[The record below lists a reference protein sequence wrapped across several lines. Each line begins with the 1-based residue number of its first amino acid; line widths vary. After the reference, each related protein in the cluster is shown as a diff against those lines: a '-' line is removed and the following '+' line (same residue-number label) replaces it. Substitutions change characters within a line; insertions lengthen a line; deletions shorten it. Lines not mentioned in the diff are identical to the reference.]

1 MPLARCERTCA
12 RYPCTDAV
20 QSPPRA
26 VQLAPA
32 DSDPFTRAFPW
43 RTAPI
48 AVAGLGL
55 GDEGKGATVD
65 ALVRAFARTVVV
77 RHGGGP
83 QAAHHVVRSDG
94 AVHCFAQ
101 LGAGTL
107 VPGVRTFLGPRM
119 LVEPLGLLREAAA
132 LADIGVADGLRRLTI
147 AAACPIVTPFH
158 RLFGRIQELSRGTGR
173 HGSCGLGVGAAYVDA
188 QSPALPTLRFH
199 ELHDRGALHR
209 KLRLIQLIKLDHAEQ
224 IAEANPGPALAPLL
238 AELARPD
245 QLADLISAYTS
256 LANHVTTDDGQ
267 LLKAVLRDSPAS
279 VIFEG
284 AQGVLLDADRGFW
297 PHVSPGTPG
306 FDHALELLRDAD
318 APPPLRLGV
327 LRAYATRHG
336 PGPLVSEDPA
346 LTARLPEL
354 HNPAGVWQGPMRVG
368 WFDLVATRHALAIAG
383 PVDGLVLTCLDRLP
397 ALGPLAVC
405 TAYRDGDERLTTL
418 PTPPTDRAAGLELTA
433 KLLRCAPELTRLPA
447 CTPEQYARTLADA
460 LGLPLAGLAAGMA
473 AADRTW
479 APAR

>member
-1 MPLARCERTCA
+1 
-12 RYPCTDAV
+12 
-20 QSPPRA
+20 

-43 RTAPI
+43 RSAPI

-132 LADIGVADGLRRLTI
+132 LADIGVPDGLRRLTI
-147 AAACPIVTPFH
+147 AATCPLVTPFH

-188 QSPALPTLRFH
+188 HNPALPTLRFH

-224 IAEANPGPALAPLL
+224 LADADPALAPLL

-245 QLADLISAYTS
+245 LVADLIPAYTS
-256 LANHVTTDDGQ
+256 LAARVTTDDGR
-267 LLKAVLRDSPAS
+267 LLTAVLRDSPAA
-279 VIFEG
+279 VVFEG

-297 PHVSPGTPG
+297 PHVSPGAPG
-306 FDHALELLRDAD
+306 FDHALELLHAAD

-336 PGPLVSEDPA
+336 PGPLVSEDLE

-354 HNPAGVWQGPMRVG
+354 HNLVGVWQGPMRVG
-368 WFDLVATRHALAIAG
+368 WFDLVATRHALEIAG
-383 PVDGLVLTCLDRLP
+383 PVDGLVLTCLDRLS
-397 ALGPLAVC
+397 ALDPLAVC
-405 TAYRDGDERLTTL
+405 TAYRDGDERLTRL
-418 PTPPTDRAAGLELTA
+418 PPPPQDRAARLDLTA
-433 KLLRCAPELTRLPA
+433 KLHRCAPELTPVPP
-447 CTPEQYARTLADA
+447 CTPTQYARALAEA
-460 LGLPLAGLAAGMA
+460 LGLALAGLAAGPT

-479 APAR
+479 APSR